1 MKGGRTTNSRSNSTR
16 TRNNDNNDNNDNN
29 NRNSSPRTRNNN
41 RNSSPRTRNSSP
53 RTRNSSPRTRNNNN
67 RNSSPRTRNTH
78 NSSPPNSPNSPN
90 ISQTEICQ
98 ICRYR
103 YNNTGRQK
111 TQLSCGHHEI
121 CKKCINTMCPRET
134 SCRCPF
140 CRRSIT
146 NPYLSSGGKM
156 NTKPIV
162 KNKKDKI
169 KINSKTTK

>member
-1 MKGGRTTNSRSNSTR
+1 MQGGRTTNS
-16 TRNNDNNDNNDNN
+16 
-29 NRNSSPRTRNNN
+29 RNSSPRTRNNN
-41 RNSSPRTRNSSP
+41 RNSSPRTRN
-53 RTRNSSPRTRNNNN
+53 NNNNN
-67 RNSSPRTRNTH
+67 RNSSPRTRNSH
-78 NSSPPNSPNSPN
+78 NSSPPNSPN

-146 NPYLSSGGKM
+146 NPYISGGKI
-156 NTKPIV
+156 NTKTIV

>member
-16 TRNNDNNDNNDNN
+16 TRNNNRNSSPRTRNNNNN
-29 NRNSSPRTRNNN
+29 NRNSSPRTRNN
-41 RNSSPRTRNSSP
+41 
-53 RTRNSSPRTRNNNN
+53 NNNN

-146 NPYLSSGGKM
+146 NPYLSGGKI
-156 NTKPIV
+156 NTKIII

>member
-1 MKGGRTTNSRSNSTR
+1 MQGGRTTNSRSNSTR
-16 TRNNDNNDNNDNN
+16 TRNNDNNDNN

-41 RNSSPRTRNSSP
+41 I
-53 RTRNSSPRTRNNNN
+53 NSSPRTRNNNI
-67 RNSSPRTRNTH
+67 NSSPRTRNTH

-146 NPYLSSGGKM
+146 NPYLSGGKM

-169 KINSKTTK
+169 KINRKTTK